1 MIIHSSIILK
11 KTFFDL
17 IQHKFGQRAK
27 ILPSVSTAYKML
39 CFSGEGKSF
48 NFIQLHTP
56 SFRKS
61 YTNFSKFFVSL
72 NNKMKF
78 IHGKWNWGSNKN
90 AEIKENE
97 QLTFWK
103 QNMPFILV
111 PDSVTNENKNK
122 KMKWDFPRQTN
133 VNANVLLAQLVR
145 SHHQNKKNL
154 KKNQRWKK
162 DCFLSCP

>member
-1 MIIHSSIILK
+1 MIIHPSIILK

-39 CFSGEGKSF
+39 CFSCKGKSF
-48 NFIQLHTP
+48 NFIQLHTR
-56 SFRKS
+56 SFSNS
-61 YTNFSKFFVSL
+61 YINFSKFFVSL
-72 NNKMKF
+72 NNKVKF

-133 VNANVLLAQLVR
+133 VNANSWCNNISLARLVR
-145 SHHQNKKNL
+145 RNHQNKK
-154 KKNQRWKK
+154 KKT
-162 DCFLSCP
+162 

>member
-27 ILPSVSTAYKML
+27 ILPSGSTAYKML

-56 SFRKS
+56 SFSKS
-61 YTNFSKFFVSL
+61 YTIFSKFFVSL

-78 IHGKWNWGSNKN
+78 IHGK
-90 AEIKENE
+90 
-97 QLTFWK
+97 
-103 QNMPFILV
+103 
-111 PDSVTNENKNK
+111 
-122 KMKWDFPRQTN
+122 
-133 VNANVLLAQLVR
+133 
-145 SHHQNKKNL
+145 
-154 KKNQRWKK
+154 
-162 DCFLSCP
+162 